1 MLHKLDDGSYNLG
14 DIIQTMARIVG
25 KELAI
30 EEIKKQPFYEGKDN
44 G

>member
-1 MLHKLDDGSYNLG
+1 MLHKLDDGSYTLG
-14 DIIQTMARIVG
+14 DIIYTMAQAVR

-30 EEIKKQPFYEGKDN
+30 DEIKKQPFYEGKDN